1 MYVVFIKKLRM
12 GEEMENKK
20 IVKNILLM
28 IVMIVCIGFPK
39 SIFADN
45 GCVIDPYI
53 KESKKYSYNYE
64 DPAEINKGQEI
75 YNSIYKALVN
85 LDDSVDLSKYGT
97 PKSSEVFD
105 IRKKV
110 LDDHPE
116 IFYFTH
122 QGSVY
127 WTNGKLEFK
136 YISSKDVVKNMKS
149 ELDNKANNIIK
160 TQISNSMNN
169 MDKVIAIHDYLVL
182 NTKYDLNAEYAFDPY
197 GVIVKGSGVCQ
208 GYATSMKL
216 LLNKVGIDSVYLSS
230 QAMNHIWN
238 IVNID
243 GQNYQMDA
251 TWDDPVPDREGV
263 VRYSYLALS
272 DDEMKK
278 DHNWEDKNAPRCDS
292 TKYNYMR
299 EMDYVVNYKN
309 YRYYSNVSDGHKV
322 YKINKNG
329 SEKQKIV
336 SSPGTPLYVKEGY
349 LYYKDLYTGGI
360 KKLQIEEQSK
370 DEINKDDQNKED
382 ENKDK
387 DKDKDKDEVNKGDE
401 NQNKKVFNDVK
412 DHWAADKIDLFTQKG
427 YINGYEDN
435 SFRPD
440 NSITRAEFVKIVNK
454 YFGLTKK
461 SGKVFNDTVNHW
473 AKDEIDIAVTNG
485 VCKGMS
491 NEEFSPDKPITR
503 EQASLMISNYKK
515 IADYNYDKI
524 NRFADKLEISDWA
537 KSGVEGVLE
546 KGYMNGYPDNTF
558 KPQSNITRAEAVVT
572 LSRVK

>member
-1 MYVVFIKKLRM
+1 MYVVFNKKLRM
-12 GEEMENKK
+12 GEEMEKKK

-28 IVMIVCIGFPK
+28 ITMIVCIGFPK
-39 SIFADN
+39 SIFADTR
-45 GCVIDPYI
+45 CIIDPYI

-75 YNSIYKALVN
+75 YNAIYKALVN
-85 LDDSVDLSKYGT
+85 LDDSADLSKYGP
-97 PKSSEVFD
+97 PKTSDVFD

-122 QGSVY
+122 QDSVY
-127 WTNGKLEFK
+127 WTNGKLDFK
-136 YISSKDVVKNMKS
+136 YIASKDVVKNMKD

-197 GVIVKGSGVCQ
+197 GVIVKGRGVCQ
-208 GYATSMKL
+208 GYTTSMKL

-230 QAMNHIWN
+230 KAMNHIWN

-243 GQNYQMDA
+243 GENYQMDS

-263 VRYSYLALS
+263 IRYKYLALS
-272 DDEMKK
+272 DDEMRK
-278 DHNWEDKNAPRCDS
+278 DHNWEDKTAPKCTS
-292 TKYNYMR
+292 TKYHYMR
-299 EMDYVVNYKN
+299 EMDYVVNYKD
-309 YRYYSNVSDGHKV
+309 YRYYTNVSDGDKV

-329 SEKQKIV
+329 SDKQKIV
-336 SSPGTPLYVKEGY
+336 NSPGTPLYVKDGY
-349 LYYKDLYTGGI
+349 LYYKDLCTGNI
-360 KKLQIEEQSK
+360 KKLQIEEPSK
-370 DEINKDDQNKED
+370 G
-382 ENKDK
+382 
-387 DKDKDKDEVNKGDE
+387 EVNKGE
-401 NQNKKVFNDVK
+401 QNKKIFTDVK
-412 DHWAADKIDLFTQKG
+412 GHWAADKIDLFTQKG

-435 SFRPD
+435 SFKPD

-461 SGKVFNDTVNHW
+461 SGKAFNDTVNHW

-515 IADYNYDKI
+515 IADNNYKKI
-524 NRFADKLEISDWA
+524 NRFTDKLEISDWA
-537 KSGVEGVLE
+537 KSGVEGVL
-546 KGYMNGYPDNTF
+546 KNGYMNGYPDNTF

>member
-1 MYVVFIKKLRM
+1 
-12 GEEMENKK
+12 MEKKK

-39 SIFADN
+39 SIFADTR
-45 GCVIDPYI
+45 CIIDPYI

-75 YNSIYKALVN
+75 YNVIYKALVN
-85 LDDSVDLSKYGT
+85 LDDSVDLSKYGP
-97 PKSSEVFD
+97 PKTSDVFD

-122 QGSVY
+122 QDSVY
-127 WTNGKLEFK
+127 WTNGKLDFK
-136 YISSKDVVKNMKS
+136 YIASKDVVKNMKN

-182 NTKYDLNAEYAFDPY
+182 NTTYDLNAEYAFDPY

-208 GYATSMKL
+208 GYTTSMKL

-243 GQNYQMDA
+243 GENYQMDS
-251 TWDDPVPDREGV
+251 TWDDPVPNREGV
-263 VRYSYLALS
+263 VRYKYLALS
-272 DDEMKK
+272 DDEMRK
-278 DHNWEDKNAPRCDS
+278 DHNWEDKTAPKCTS
-292 TKYNYMR
+292 TKYHYMR
-299 EMDYVVNYKN
+299 EMDYVVNYKD
-309 YRYYSNVSDGHKV
+309 YRYYTNVSDGDRV
-322 YKINKNG
+322 YKIKKDG
-329 SEKQKIV
+329 SDKQKIV
-336 SSPGTPLYVKEGY
+336 NSPGTPLYVKDGY
-349 LYYKDLYTGGI
+349 LYYKDLRNGDI

-370 DEINKDDQNKED
+370 G
-382 ENKDK
+382 
-387 DKDKDKDEVNKGDE
+387 EVNKGE
-401 NQNKKVFNDVK
+401 QNKKIFNDVK
-412 DHWAADKIDLFTQKG
+412 GHWAADKIDLFTQKG

-461 SGKVFNDTVNHW
+461 SGKVFNDTAYHW

-515 IADYNYDKI
+515 IADNNYNKI
-524 NRFADKLEISDWA
+524 NRFTDKLEVSDWA
-537 KSGVEGVLE
+537 KSGVEGIL
-546 KGYMNGYPDNTF
+546 KNGYMNGYPDNTF

>member
-1 MYVVFIKKLRM
+1 MWYSSKKLRM
-12 GEEMENKK
+12 GEEMEKKK

-39 SIFADN
+39 SIFADTR
-45 GCVIDPYI
+45 CIIDPYI

-75 YNSIYKALVN
+75 YNVIYKALVN
-85 LDDSVDLSKYGT
+85 LDDSVDLSKYGP
-97 PKSSEVFD
+97 PKTSDVFD

-122 QGSVY
+122 QDSVY
-127 WTNGKLEFK
+127 WTNGKLDFK
-136 YISSKDVVKNMKS
+136 YIASKDVVKNMKN

-182 NTKYDLNAEYAFDPY
+182 NTTYDLNAEYAFDPY

-208 GYATSMKL
+208 GYTTSMKL

-243 GQNYQMDA
+243 GENYQMDS
-251 TWDDPVPDREGV
+251 TWDDPVPNREGV
-263 VRYSYLALS
+263 VRYKYLALS
-272 DDEMKK
+272 DDEMRK
-278 DHNWEDKNAPRCDS
+278 DHNWEDKTAPKCTS
-292 TKYNYMR
+292 TKYHYMR
-299 EMDYVVNYKN
+299 EMDYVVNYKD
-309 YRYYSNVSDGHKV
+309 YRYYTNVSDGDRV
-322 YKINKNG
+322 YKIKKDG
-329 SEKQKIV
+329 SDKQKIV
-336 SSPGTPLYVKEGY
+336 NSPGTPLYVKDGY
-349 LYYKDLYTGGI
+349 LYYKDLRNGDI

-370 DEINKDDQNKED
+370 G
-382 ENKDK
+382 
-387 DKDKDKDEVNKGDE
+387 EVNKGE
-401 NQNKKVFNDVK
+401 QNKKIFNDVK
-412 DHWAADKIDLFTQKG
+412 GHWAADKIDLFTQKG

-461 SGKVFNDTVNHW
+461 SGKVFNDTAYHW

-515 IADYNYDKI
+515 IADNNYNKI
-524 NRFADKLEISDWA
+524 NRFTDKLEVSDWA
-537 KSGVEGVLE
+537 KSGVEGIL
-546 KGYMNGYPDNTF
+546 KNGYMNGYPDNTF

>member
-1 MYVVFIKKLRM
+1 MWYSSKKLRM
-12 GEEMENKK
+12 GEEMEKKK

-28 IVMIVCIGFPK
+28 ITMIVCIGFPK
-39 SIFADN
+39 SIFADTR
-45 GCVIDPYI
+45 CIIDPYI

-75 YNSIYKALVN
+75 YNVIYKALVN
-85 LDDSVDLSKYGT
+85 LDDSVDLSKYGP
-97 PKSSEVFD
+97 PKTSDVFD

-122 QGSVY
+122 QDSVY
-127 WTNGKLEFK
+127 WTNGKLDFK
-136 YISSKDVVKNMKS
+136 YIASKDVVKNMKN

-182 NTKYDLNAEYAFDPY
+182 NTTYDLNAEYAFDPY

-208 GYATSMKL
+208 GYTTSMKL

-230 QAMNHIWN
+230 KAMNHIWN

-243 GQNYQMDA
+243 GENYQMDS
-251 TWDDPVPDREGV
+251 TWDDPVPNREGV
-263 VRYSYLALS
+263 VRYKYLALS
-272 DDEMKK
+272 DDEMRK
-278 DHNWEDKNAPRCDS
+278 DHNWEDKTAPKCTS
-292 TKYNYMR
+292 TKYHYMR
-299 EMDYVVNYKN
+299 EMDYVVNYKD
-309 YRYYSNVSDGHKV
+309 YRYYTNVSDGDRV
-322 YKINKNG
+322 YKIKKDG
-329 SEKQKIV
+329 SDKQKIV
-336 SSPGTPLYVKEGY
+336 NSPGTPLYVKDGY
-349 LYYKDLYTGGI
+349 LYYKDLRNGDI

-370 DEINKDDQNKED
+370 G
-382 ENKDK
+382 
-387 DKDKDKDEVNKGDE
+387 EVNKGE
-401 NQNKKVFNDVK
+401 QNKKIFNDVK
-412 DHWAADKIDLFTQKG
+412 GHWAADKIDLFTQKG

-461 SGKVFNDTVNHW
+461 SGKVFNDTAYHW